1 MEQALI
7 SDIQAP
13 ATVQAKRP
21 SPLKGRK
28 LGPRKRPSPLKGRK
42 LGPRKPKTTIVP
54 LSAIALNPNAL
65 SADQVK
71 ALLDE
76 RGKNYGTF
84 EALSKIVQSLKGVI
98 YKELGSRSKA
108 LADDQIEALDMICH
122 KIARIINGD
131 PNHIDS
137 WQDIAGYARLV
148 AERLQGRTL

>member
-1 MEQALI
+1 MEQV
-7 SDIQAP
+7 
-13 ATVQAKRP
+13 TVPNEQAKRLGRRKGTKNKKP

-28 LGPRKRPSPLKGRK
+28 LGPRKT
-42 LGPRKPKTTIVP
+42 KTTIVP
-54 LSAIALNPNAL
+54 LSEIALNPNAL

-131 PNHIDS
+131 PNHLDS

-148 AERLQGRTL
+148 AERLQGRVL

>member
-1 MEQALI
+1 MEQALA

-13 ATVQAKRP
+13 ATVQAKRR
-21 SPLKGRK
+21 SPT
-28 LGPRKRPSPLKGRK
+28 KGRK

-54 LSAIALNPNAL
+54 LSEIALNPNAL

-71 ALLDE
+71 ALLED
-76 RGKNYGTF
+76 RAKNYGTF
-84 EALSKIVQSLKGVI
+84 EALSKIVQSLKGVS
-98 YKELGSRSKA
+98 YKDLGSRSKA

-148 AERLQGRTL
+148 AERLQGRVL

>member
-1 MEQALI
+1 MEASVTQHT
-7 SDIQAP
+7 DVETP
-13 ATVQAKRP
+13 KRIGRR
-21 SPLKGRK
+21 KGTK
-28 LGPRKRPSPLKGRK
+28 NKRPSPLKGRK
-42 LGPRKPKTTIVP
+42 LGPRKPKTTFVP
-54 LSAIALNPNAL
+54 LSTIAINPQVLN
-65 SADQVK
+65 SDQVK

-76 RGKNYGTF
+76 RAKNYGTF

-131 PNHIDS
+131 PNHLDS

>member
-1 MEQALI
+1 MEQVT
-7 SDIQAP
+7 AP
-13 ATVQAKRP
+13 NEQAKR
-21 SPLKGRK
+21 LGRRKGTK
-28 LGPRKRPSPLKGRK
+28 NKKPSPLKGRK

-54 LSAIALNPNAL
+54 LSEIALNPNAL

-71 ALLDE
+71 ALLED
-76 RGKNYGTF
+76 RAKNYGTF
-84 EALSKIVQSLKGVI
+84 EALSKIVQSLKSVI

-131 PNHIDS
+131 ANHIDS

-148 AERLQGRTL
+148 AERLQGRVL

>member
-1 MEQALI
+1 MK
-7 SDIQAP
+7 AP
-13 ATVQAKRP
+13 VTQNTDTVEAPQRP
-21 SPLKGRK
+21 GRRK
-28 LGPRKRPSPLKGRK
+28 DTKNKRPSPLKGRK

-54 LSAIALNPNAL
+54 LSEIAHPNAL

-71 ALLDE
+71 ALLED
-76 RGKNYGTF
+76 RAKNYGTF
-84 EALSKIVQSLKGVI
+84 EALSKIVQSLKSVI

-131 PNHIDS
+131 ANHIDS

-148 AERLQGRTL
+148 AERLQGRVL

>member
-1 MEQALI
+1 ME
-7 SDIQAP
+7 AP
-13 ATVQAKRP
+13 VTQHTDVETPKRLGRRKGTKNKRP

-28 LGPRKRPSPLKGRK
+28 LGPRKAKR
-42 LGPRKPKTTIVP
+42 TIIP
-54 LSAIALNPNAL
+54 LSTIALNPQVLN
-65 SADQVK
+65 SDQVK

-76 RGKNYGTF
+76 RAKNYGTF
-84 EALSKIVQSLKGVI
+84 EALSKIVQSVKSVI